1 VFCRGAAC
9 LRPCPDLRD
18 LNVFEANTV
27 PAFPAPERRS
37 PVQRARG
44 ANPRTGHDMS
54 VDLGCLLGV
63 PKEAR
68 NRILRINRNRWNLPP
83 ALLDT

>member
-37 PVQRARG
+37 PVQWAQRASSLGRPSWGEIVKRVARG
-44 ANPRTGHDMS
+44 FDNWMF
-54 VDLGCLLGV
+54 V
-63 PKEAR
+63 AR
-68 NRILRINRNRWNLPP
+68 RGFN
-83 ALLDT
+83 